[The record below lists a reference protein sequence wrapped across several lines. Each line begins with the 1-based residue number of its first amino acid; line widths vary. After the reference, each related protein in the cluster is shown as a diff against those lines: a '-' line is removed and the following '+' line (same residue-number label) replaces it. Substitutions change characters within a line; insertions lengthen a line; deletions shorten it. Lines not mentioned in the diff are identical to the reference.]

1 MKKTKFLRYGVLFV
15 ACLMLV
21 IFASALIPEGQAFAE
36 QAKTYSTLSAIEKQG
51 DNGFYY
57 AWGTPNNYMLMFY
70 GAVSGGGKS
79 WRGPEIYQTA
89 SGSAIHPGD
98 CWGSM
103 VVWVANESGKIKLDG
118 IMEKGT
124 TQGDG
129 VNLGVYHQHFG
140 GELDTLFE
148 KFVKPTDDL
157 KYPLEQEIEVKKGDT
172 VIFYCDSGKGKD
184 NPSDSC
190 GCPFTITY
198 TRTDGDAVENED
210 LSYYLSVGRASDIG
224 GFKHVEPNYAA
235 DNLDGV
241 VEKTTTTKDG
251 LPTLLWILIPS
262 VFVVAAATVVIVLV
276 IRRKK

>member
-1 MKKTKFLRYGVLFV
+1 MKKTKLLRCGVILV

-21 IFASALIPEGQAFAE
+21 IFASALIPEGQVSAE
-36 QAKTYSTLSAIEKQG
+36 EVKTYSTTTSIEKQG

-57 AWGTPNNYMLMFY
+57 VWGTPNNYMLMFY
-70 GAVSGGGKS
+70 GAVAGGGKN
-79 WRGPEIYQTA
+79 WRGLEIYQTA
-89 SGSAIHPGD
+89 NGSAIHPGN

-103 VVWVANESGKIKLDG
+103 VVWVANESGKVKLDG
-118 IMEKGT
+118 WMEKGT
-124 TQGDG
+124 TNGDG

-148 KFVKPTDDL
+148 KFVKPTDEL
-157 KYPLEQEIEVKKGDT
+157 KYPLETEIEVKKGDSF
-172 VIFYCDSGKGKD
+172 VFYCDSGMGKD

-210 LSYYLSVGRASDIG
+210 LSQYLSVGRAGDIG
-224 GFKHVEPNYAA
+224 GFKHIEANYAA
-235 DNLDGV
+235 DNLDGIV
-241 VEKTTTTKDG
+241 VKTTTTKDN
-251 LPTLLWILIPS
+251 LPTLLWIVIPS
-262 VFVVAAATVVIVLV
+262 VVVVVVAAVVAVLV

>member
-1 MKKTKFLRYGVLFV
+1 MKKTKFLRCGVII

-21 IFASALIPEGQAFAE
+21 VCMLATQSIQISFADET
-36 QAKTYSTLSAIEKQG
+36 KTYTTKTCIEKQG

-57 AWGTPNNYMLMFY
+57 VWGTPKNYALMFY

-79 WRGPEIYQTA
+79 WRGPEIYQTVN
-89 SGSAIHPGD
+89 GSALHPGN

-103 VVWVANESGKIKLDG
+103 VVWVANESGKVSLVG
-118 IMEKGT
+118 SMEKGT

-148 KFVKPTDDL
+148 QFADPSGDL
-157 KYPLEQEIEVKKGDT
+157 KYLLEMEVEIKKGDT
-172 VIFYCDSGKGKD
+172 FIFYCDSGKAKD

-198 TRTDGDAVENED
+198 TRTDGDVVEGED
-210 LSYYLSVGRASDIG
+210 LSKYLSVGRAGDIG
-224 GFKHVEPNYAA
+224 GFTHVEQNFAD

-241 VEKTTTTKDG
+241 VVKTTTISG
-251 LPTLLWILIPS
+251 LPTAIY
-262 VFVVAAATVVIVLV
+262 VIVPILLGVLV
-276 IRRKK
+276 IAFVAVKLIRRKK